1 MGHSLGSAIATKLTE
16 QLQDQNTLPKAL
28 MLKAPLSNV
37 KRAILDFKLFGRL
50 SFLGSLVKVPQ
61 IKSYITSVLKFDF
74 DSLSIINVNLP

>member
-28 MLKAPLSNV
+28 MLKAPFSNA

-50 SFLGSLVKVPQ
+50 SFLGFLGRVPQ
-61 IKSYITSVLKFDF
+61 IRNYITSISKFDF
-74 DSLSIINVNLP
+74 DSLSIINVSLS